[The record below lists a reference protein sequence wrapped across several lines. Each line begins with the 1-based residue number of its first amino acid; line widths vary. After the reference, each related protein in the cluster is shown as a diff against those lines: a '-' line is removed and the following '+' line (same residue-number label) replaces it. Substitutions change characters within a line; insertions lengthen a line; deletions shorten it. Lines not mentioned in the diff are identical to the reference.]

1 VSEAGYIVEWHRV
14 AGAKAILRP
23 LLYGAG
29 ALMLGP
35 AIAVTGILLGR
46 HTPALVAPA
55 IAIGGTLALLGP
67 VITLIGMRGA
77 FKEDAI
83 LAARSTGVTFERDG
97 QCVTLPWDDLEAIA
111 FEAPDAIVFKK
122 REGEPYVL
130 RERFDVP
137 GDELAKRFETLRR
150 KASMNLL
157 PKG

>member
-29 ALMLGP
+29 ALMLG
-35 AIAVTGILLGR
+35 
-46 HTPALVAPA
+46 PA